1 MAETIKV
8 TLVKS
13 GIGKN
18 KKIRQTLRG
27 LGLTKLNKTV
37 ELKNTQAIRGMIQK
51 VSFLLRIGWGFMGI
65 WRWKFMSFRPLMVPE
80 RQGRGLEGDRA
91 QDMGRHPVE
100 GIKGR
105 RHVLEEVRALD
116 SRGGRCLCKGVCPS
130 VALRTYSRNVTTL
143 ST

>member
-37 ELKNTQAIRGMIQK
+37 ELENTQAIRGMIQK
-51 VSFLLRIGWGFMGI
+51 VSFLVRIG
-65 WRWKFMSFRPLMVPE
+65 
-80 RQGRGLEGDRA
+80 
-91 QDMGRHPVE
+91 
-100 GIKGR
+100 
-105 RHVLEEVRALD
+105 
-116 SRGGRCLCKGVCPS
+116 
-130 VALRTYSRNVTTL
+130 
-143 ST
+143 